1 MKVEDFY
8 NKPRVSGPPNKAR
21 VISFVNE
28 TREQEYEEQL
38 ATLQEE
44 IVRLTEVERQFIDSN
59 AKFQNTE
66 VRLDETLIAE
76 TELQTKINVLENE
89 MSRLGV
95 VQEEKQEV
103 DARHKDLRGQFDSQ
117 VNEINTYK
125 KQQEENDY
133 HLHQLTSQVNG
144 LQSENSS
151 ITAELEVKTQMIL
164 DTKHEFEDYKTVTTP
179 ELTELSAIRV
189 QLIEEKNKSSLL
201 SQELSRVEGIANRL
215 TTEKRELEATRTS
228 LQAWAEAIESDNTTA
243 QGINSVNRTELQK
256 VKAALTTLTKQVDDL
271 VGENKMLASHN
282 AEMIEELAR
291 PKHMSVGGVER
302 LEGFKLPAN
311 ATFGGHHLGTGVP
324 TLLKI
329 QQEDKL

>member
-8 NKPRVSGPPNKAR
+8 NKPKVTGPPNKAR

-44 IVRLTEVERQFIDSN
+44 IARLTEIESIHIENN

-66 VRLDETLIAE
+66 ERLQETMLSE
-76 TELQTKINVLENE
+76 TDLQTKINVFENE
-89 MSRLGV
+89 VARLEQ
-95 VQEEKQEV
+95 VQIDKQELE
-103 DARHKDLRGQFDSQ
+103 DKYRDLRGQFDAQTNTIQNGAKEIAEQKKKIHQLSSQ
-117 VNEINTYK
+117 V
-125 KQQEENDY
+125 D
-133 HLHQLTSQVNG
+133 G
-144 LQSENSS
+144 LQSENTS
-151 ITAELEVKTQMIL
+151 ITAELGATTQLIT
-164 DTKHEFEDYKTVTTP
+164 DTKNEFEDYKSNTAP

-215 TTEKRELEATRTS
+215 TIEKEELEATRTS
-228 LQAWAEAIESDNTTA
+228 LQAWAEAIESDNTKA
-243 QGINSVNRTELQK
+243 QGINSVNKTELQK

-271 VGENKMLASHN
+271 VGENKMLAEQN
-282 AEMIEELAR
+282 AEMIEELSR
-291 PKHMSVGGVER
+291 PKHMSIGSIER
-302 LEGFKLPAN
+302 EEGFKLPRKMS
-311 ATFGGHHLGTGVP
+311 FGTNHLGNGSP

-329 QQEDKL
+329 QQED